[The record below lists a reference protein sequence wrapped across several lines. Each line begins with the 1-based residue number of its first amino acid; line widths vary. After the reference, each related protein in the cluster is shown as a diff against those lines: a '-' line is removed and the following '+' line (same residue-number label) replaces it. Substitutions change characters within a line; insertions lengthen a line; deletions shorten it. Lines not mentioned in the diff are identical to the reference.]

1 MKPVQAE
8 YWIVYI
14 YEFWYK
20 IACLLH
26 IRAEFEVDI
35 FYFSK
40 M

>member
-26 IRAEFEVDI
+26 RAEFEVDI